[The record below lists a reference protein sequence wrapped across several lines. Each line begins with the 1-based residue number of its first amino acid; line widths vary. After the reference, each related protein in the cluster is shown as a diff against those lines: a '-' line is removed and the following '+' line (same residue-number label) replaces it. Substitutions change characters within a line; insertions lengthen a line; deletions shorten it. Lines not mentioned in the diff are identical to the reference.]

1 VRSFNIIC
9 PFCDG
14 AYPLPEQF
22 DAIYRC
28 KCGAVYKIALRS
40 DMEEAVDELIQLFL
54 KDGETLTT
62 ESDSNLLCS
71 AVIYEDIEN
80 LIMMKREYES
90 RKYFRQS
97 LSFDRNYPQKV
108 GLVWLGN
115 YAGRHRYTEHSST
128 LPRLFASGL

>member
-1 VRSFNIIC
+1 MRSFNIIC

-22 DAIYRC
+22 DTIYRC
-28 KCGAVYKIALRS
+28 KCGAVYKIAWRS
-40 DMEEAVDELIQLFL
+40 DMEEAVDELIKLFL
-54 KDGETLTT
+54 KEGETLDT

-80 LIMMKREYES
+80 LITMKREYES
-90 RKYFRQS
+90 AKYFRQS
-97 LSFDRNYPQKV
+97 LSFDRHYPQKV

-115 YAGRHRYTEHSST
+115 YAGRHQHTQHYRT
-128 LPRLFASGL
+128 

>member
-14 AYPLPEQF
+14 AYPFPEHL
-22 DAIYRC
+22 DTIYRC
-28 KCGAVYKIALRS
+28 KCGAVYKIAWRS
-40 DMEEAVDELIQLFL
+40 DMEEAVDELIKFFL
-54 KDGETLTT
+54 KDGETLETP
-62 ESDSNLLCS
+62 SDSNLLCS

-80 LIMMKREYES
+80 LITMKREYES
-90 RKYFRQS
+90 AKYFRQS

-115 YAGRHRYTEHSST
+115 YAGRR
-128 LPRLFASGL
+128 